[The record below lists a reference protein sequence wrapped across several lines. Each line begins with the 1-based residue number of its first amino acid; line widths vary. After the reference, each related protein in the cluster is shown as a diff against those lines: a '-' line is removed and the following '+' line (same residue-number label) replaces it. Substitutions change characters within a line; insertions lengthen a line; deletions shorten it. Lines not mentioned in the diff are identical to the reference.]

1 MNDNTNTSTT
11 NQAQGASPKT
21 PSHLVYHVREFD
33 GREGKKSFWTR
44 IGSAWAHADGKGFN
58 AQVESSYK
66 DKHGNLNFAGVDRQ
80 CRDSADEAAAYLRT
94 ARLGRDLEILL
105 DGTVEPSEGL
115 WGARCPADDDRLDT
129 R

>member
-1 MNDNTNTSTT
+1 MNDNTNTANT

-58 AQVESSYK
+58 AQVECFPI
-66 DKHGNLNFAGVDRQ
+66 DGRIT
-80 CRDSADEAAAYLRT
+80 LRV
-94 ARLGRDLEILL
+94 A
-105 DGTVEPSEGL
+105 SEKKE
-115 WGARCPADDDRLDT
+115 
-129 R
+129 